1 MKHYASPRFW
11 QCYEQLPEN
20 VRAVADRNFE
30 LLKVDTRHPSLHFKT
45 VGRFAQY
52 ASAWDIAPLRLRV
65 TAILFGSGLEPM
77 PSMTSSFKVKRN
89 RFAEDTTYFGIGFG
103 GTVRI

>member
-1 MKHYASPRFW
+1 
-11 QCYEQLPEN
+11 
-20 VRAVADRNFE
+20 
-30 LLKVDTRHPSLHFKT
+30 
-45 VGRFAQY
+45 
-52 ASAWDIAPLRLRV
+52 
-65 TAILFGSGLEPM
+65 M